1 MAAVDFHALWTVLW
15 SSLLAGV
22 GVTVLFSVVM
32 VGWVRAMEASRGG
45 RSRSATLYGLL
56 AVASLGLFG
65 AAVILGVWAMLS
77 K

>member
-1 MAAVDFHALWTVLW
+1 VAAVDFHALWTVLW